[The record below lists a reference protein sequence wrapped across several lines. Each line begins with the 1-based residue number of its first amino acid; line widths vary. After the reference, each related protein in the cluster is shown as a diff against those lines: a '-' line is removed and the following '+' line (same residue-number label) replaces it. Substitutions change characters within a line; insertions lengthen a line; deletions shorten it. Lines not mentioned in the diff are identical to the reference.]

1 MCEICVHSNIETN
14 VRSYDPTRT
23 TTLRN
28 MFAAKMRSAFVSVRR
43 QVVDALIDKDVFGL
57 NVNVLP
63 GQFAF
68 PTSSKKIEEFM
79 KWLQELIDQDILK
92 LTTIPQI
99 GESMDRR
106 WTDLYIEDSY
116 KRGVLRARQELRKAG
131 ADVPSIEQT
140 GGISASMSTPFHLER
155 VGILFIRTFED
166 LKGISNAM
174 ASQISRVLAQGFIN
188 GDNPRLIA
196 RKLNYVIS
204 GMGESLGVTDTLGRF
219 IPAQRRAEILA
230 RTEIIRAH
238 HKGMMQ
244 EYKNWRLENVYVQAE
259 LSTAGDDRVCDI
271 CAPLDGKVYTL
282 EEAENLIPLHP
293 LCRCIVIP
301 KL

>member
-1 MCEICVHSNIETN
+1 MCEICVHRNIETN
-14 VRSYDPTRT
+14 ARSYDPTRT

-63 GQFAF
+63 GQFAY

-140 GGISASMSTPFHLER
+140 GGISVSMSTPFHLER

>member
-1 MCEICVHSNIETN
+1 
-14 VRSYDPTRT
+14 
-23 TTLRN
+23 
-28 MFAAKMRSAFVSVRR
+28 
-43 QVVDALIDKDVFGL
+43 
-57 NVNVLP
+57 
-63 GQFAF
+63 
-68 PTSSKKIEEFM
+68 M

>member
-63 GQFAF
+63 GQFAY

>member
-1 MCEICVHSNIETN
+1 
-14 VRSYDPTRT
+14 
-23 TTLRN
+23 